1 MSEQEFANA
10 GELEAWLESKGV
22 PPRKAADAA
31 ATLFDKDFDCPSTL
45 EGISSIQLEKN
56 SLTTPLAQLLH
67 NKLKPKQE
75 EKHIFSHG
83 LPEIGP
89 QFSRFASKLSLPTE
103 ERHAAA
109 CLQVSKFAPL
119 SDLGELPYPKTN
131 IWNCLLSENGNL
143 GGYFN
148 EAGVNEFVLRVI
160 DDVLEALGIRG
171 KQGDNSC
178 RSRIYEKPS

>member
-109 CLQVSKFAPL
+109 CLQVSKFCSPIRFRRAAL
-119 SDLGELPYPKTN
+119 SQNQHLELSTFREWKP
-131 IWNCLLSENGNL
+131 W
-143 GGYFN
+143 
-148 EAGVNEFVLRVI
+148 
-160 DDVLEALGIRG
+160 
-171 KQGDNSC
+171 
-178 RSRIYEKPS
+178 RIF